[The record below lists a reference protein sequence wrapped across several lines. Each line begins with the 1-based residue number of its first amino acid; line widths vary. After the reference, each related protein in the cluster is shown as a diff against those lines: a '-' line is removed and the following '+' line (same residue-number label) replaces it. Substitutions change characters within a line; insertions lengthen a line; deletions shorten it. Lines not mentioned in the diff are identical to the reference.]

1 MKTKLET
8 YIAEHAVQII
18 IALVCAVF
26 VTSLATVAA
35 LFLHA
40 GSTAKIGAIDRKVT
54 TLDERPVGGAR
65 TFYYIQG
72 CEATPAATEQEST
85 VKMSEPMRMR
95 QPKKKSSGWGT
106 TDFDRE
112 IEAFDVTNQE
122 SDK

>member
-8 YIAEHAVQII
+8 YIAERAVQII
-18 IALVCAVF
+18 IALAV
-26 VTSLATVAA
+26 VTALSLVAA
-35 LFLHA
+35 AAALSMNSLL
-40 GSTAKIGAIDRKVT
+40 SSKMQAIDRKVT
-54 TLDERPVGGAR
+54 VLDERPVGGAR

-72 CEATPAATEQEST
+72 CEATPAATEQEPT

-95 QPKKKSSGWGT
+95 QPKKKSSGWGP

>member
-8 YIAEHAVQII
+8 YIAERAVQII
-18 IALVCAVF
+18 IALVCVVF
-26 VTSLATVAA
+26 VTSLATVAT

-40 GSTAKIGAIDRKVT
+40 GSTAKISAIDRKVT
-54 TLDERPVGGAR
+54 ALDERPVGGAR

-72 CEATPAATEQEST
+72 CEATPAATEQEPT

-112 IEAFDVTNQE
+112 IEAFEATNQE

>member
-8 YIAEHAVQII
+8 YVAERAIKII
-18 IALVCAVF
+18 IALVV
-26 VTSLATVAA
+26 VTALSLALAMVALVANSA
-35 LFLHA
+35 LA
-40 GSTAKIGAIDRKVT
+40 NKMVTIDRKVT
-54 TLDERPVGGAR
+54 VLDERPVGGAR

-72 CEATPAATEQEST
+72 CEATPVTTEQEPT
-85 VKMSEPMRMR
+85 VKMSGPMRMR
-95 QPKKKSSGWGT
+95 QPKKSSGWGT